1 MLFPAVIVQA
11 SRYDRRRPSC
21 ENTMCVRGWL
31 LLMFIWLNFILPGCI
46 SWEESCMRCCL
57 YVDTGYD
64 PHFEL

>member
-46 SWEESCMRCCL
+46 S
-57 YVDTGYD
+57 
-64 PHFEL
+64 